1 MCYFFIGFFS
11 VALLMGVGFYE
22 TLRWHGVRTECETR
36 RENHNKLLASDVCK
50 KSYGEGVDALCNK
63 AHTELNTHIYIST
76 TLEWWRQGEIFRLY
90 TRLTESYT
98 SLLVL
103 VLLPILYVIYKIFDA
118 LKQKDIDDRVERMIN
133 RQSGVQLIPYH
144 QPQQEDRRNEGYGRS
159 RANYNHQ
166 FISGPKD
173 Y

>member
-1 MCYFFIGFFS
+1 
-11 VALLMGVGFYE
+11 MGVGFYE

-36 RENHNKLLASDVCK
+36 RENHHKLLASDVCK
-50 KSYGEGVDALCNK
+50 KSYGEGVEMLCNK

-76 TLEWWRQGEIFRLY
+76 TLEWWRQGEVYRLY

-118 LKQKDIDDRVERMIN
+118 LKQKDMEDRVERMIQ
-133 RQSGVQLIPYH
+133 RQSNVPLMIPYT
-144 QPQQEDRRNEGYGRS
+144 PQQEDTRNGRS
-159 RANYNHQ
+159 RVNYNHQ

>member
-1 MCYFFIGFFS
+1 
-11 VALLMGVGFYE
+11 MGVGFYE
-22 TLRWHGVRTECETR
+22 TLRWYGVRTECETR
-36 RENHNKLLASDVCK
+36 RENHHKLLVSDVCK

-118 LKQKDIDDRVERMIN
+118 LKQKDIDDRVERMIQ
-133 RQSGVQLIPYH
+133 RQSNVPLMIPYT
-144 QPQQEDRRNEGYGRS
+144 PQQDEERNQGYGR
-159 RANYNHQ
+159 RRPHNH